1 MILKHKTNNYILLLI
16 IFFHAIG
23 GIGLSLEN
31 NNFFLNF
38 TPIQIYF
45 NFLIFSYLTINKKK
59 IFEYIFFSSVIFSLG
74 LFIEIIGVKTQYIF
88 GSYRYGSVLG
98 YSIYNVPITIGLNW
112 LLLSYISYGVIQI
125 FKLNIMLKFVISS
138 VIMVLLDYLI
148 EPVAINLKW
157 WYWDNINPPILNFI
171 AWFLI
176 SYVIQVIIYFSG
188 LNFNK
193 KTSITFLLSQIL
205 LFLIINIKFYVF
217 N

>member
-1 MILKHKTNNYILLLI
+1 MILTHRRNNCILLII

-31 NNFFLNF
+31 NKFFLDF

-45 NFLIFSYLTINKKK
+45 NFLIFSFLTIRREK

-88 GSYRYGSVLG
+88 GNYRYGSVLG

-112 LLLSYISYGVIQI
+112 LLLSYISSGIIQM
-125 FKLNIMLKFVISS
+125 FKLNIKLKFAIASL
-138 VIMVLLDYLI
+138 IMVLLDYLI
-148 EPVAINLKW
+148 EPVAVNLKW

-176 SYVIQVIIYFSG
+176 SYIIQVIIYFSR
-188 LNFNK
+188 LKFNK
-193 KTSITFLLSQIL
+193 KTSLTFLLSQIL

>member
-1 MILKHKTNNYILLLI
+1 
-16 IFFHAIG
+16 
-23 GIGLSLEN
+23 
-31 NNFFLNF
+31 
-38 TPIQIYF
+38 
-45 NFLIFSYLTINKKK
+45 
-59 IFEYIFFSSVIFSLG
+59 
-74 LFIEIIGVKTQYIF
+74 
-88 GSYRYGSVLG
+88 
-98 YSIYNVPITIGLNW
+98 
-112 LLLSYISYGVIQI
+112 
-125 FKLNIMLKFVISS
+125 MLKFVIAS

>member
-1 MILKHKTNNYILLLI
+1 MILIHKSNNYILLLI
-16 IFFHAIG
+16 ILFHAIG

-31 NNFFLNF
+31 NKFFLDF

-45 NFLIFSYLTINKKK
+45 NFLIFSFLTIKRKN
-59 IFEYIFFSSVIFSLG
+59 IFEYIFFSSVMFSLG

-88 GSYRYGSVLG
+88 GNYRYGSILG

-112 LLLSYISYGVIQI
+112 LLLSYISSGIIQMI
-125 FKLNIMLKFVISS
+125 RLNIMLKFAIASL
-138 VIMVLLDYLI
+138 IMVLLDYLI

-171 AWFLI
+171 AWFLV
-176 SYVIQVIIYFSG
+176 SYIIQVIIYFSR
-188 LNFNK
+188 LKFNK
-193 KTSITFLLSQIL
+193 KTSLTFLLSQIL